1 MVRSKLGKKFLK
13 RRSNSDKKAYTKQRN
28 KCISL
33 LRNTKTEYYFNL
45 NVKDVV
51 DNKKIGTQ

>member
-13 RRSNSDKKAYTKQRN
+13 SRSNSDKKAYTKQRN